1 MYLIEQGVLSVQDA
15 DDAVSWGPGL
25 RWGVMG
31 PNLLWHIGG
40 GEGGIH
46 HFMEQLMDPMIALMK
61 NLGNPEFTAELKQSI
76 IDGVIQES
84 GNRSVRQLAREEN
97 EMLLG
102 ILRVRTKSV
111 TASENGNSIVKD

>member
-1 MYLIEQGVLSVQDA
+1 
-15 DDAVSWGPGL
+15 
-25 RWGVMG
+25 MG

-102 ILRVRTKSV
+102 ILRGVYKKCHCIRKW
-111 TASENGNSIVKD
+111 